1 MLQASVLSLA
11 YVKSEVRARQSGA
24 VVDPTSFTVQA
35 AFTAPGTDPVS
46 GDWKTASWET
56 DSVPHP
62 DRYYARCLVGPGGT
76 VALAVG
82 TYEMHLKI
90 TATPEIPVLSAGFLK
105 VV

>member
-1 MLQASVLSLA
+1 MLEISVLSLT
-11 YVKSEVRARQSGA
+11 YVRAQVRANQSGA
-24 VVDPTSFTVQA
+24 VVDPTGYTVQA
-35 AFTAPGTDPVS
+35 AFTAPGTNPVS
-46 GDWKTASWET
+46 GDWKSASWET
-56 DSVPHP
+56 DAVPHP

-90 TATPEIPVLSAGFLK
+90 TATPEIPVLTAGPLK